1 MSLKRLVSLN
11 TVSLDTD
18 PSNPRIG
25 DLYLNNITNKVRVF
39 TNTGWIEVGA
49 GTGSAGSAVHIG
61 TTPPE
66 TAAEGDLWYN
76 NVDPHFYTY
85 DGTYWV
91 EISFGPVGPVGP
103 GVAAGGTTGQIA
115 AKASNSDYDLTW
127 VTPYTSSTFNTNF
140 ASKST
145 TDLTEGT
152 KLFFTNERAQD
163 AIGEFLGTGLSYNDT
178 NGAIS
183 VDSTIANKTYV
194 DNAVSSLSNTASTTY
209 IPVSDAGNADG
220 VATLDASGYVPMS
233 QLGNIISGAP
243 ALLDTLNEISI
254 AIGNNPNFTTD
265 VYSSINGVQ
274 TNLNTLGGTVT
285 SLTTTVNNVQ
295 ASVYD
300 TEIGIIMG
308 AY

>member
-11 TVSLDTD
+11 TVSLETD

-25 DLYLNNITNKVRVF
+25 DLYLNSITNKVRVF

-49 GTGSAGSAVHIG
+49 GSAGSAVSIG
-61 TTPPE
+61 TTPPV
-66 TAAEGDLWYN
+66 TANEGDLWYN

-103 GVAAGGTTGQIA
+103 GVAAGGTTGQVA
-115 AKASNSDYDLTW
+115 TKSSNADYAVVWT
-127 VTPYTSSTFNTNF
+127 TPYASSTFNTDF
-140 ASKST
+140 ANKST
-145 TDLTEGT
+145 TDLAEGT

-163 AIGEFLGTGLSYNDT
+163 AIGDNLGTGLSYNDT
-178 NGAIS
+178 TGAIS

-194 DNAVSSLSNTASTTY
+194 DNAITSLSSTASSTY
-209 IPVSDAGNADG
+209 IPVSDAGNPDG
-220 VATLDASGYVPMS
+220 VATLDSSGNVPIS
-233 QLGNIISGAP
+233 QLGNIIDGAP
-243 ALLDTLNEISI
+243 AVLDTLNELAA
-254 AIGNNPNFTTD
+254 AIGDDANF
-265 VYSSINGVQ
+265 I
-274 TNLNTLGGTVT
+274 TNMTN
-285 SLTTTVNNVQ
+285 
-295 ASVYD
+295 SVYD